1 MNPLADKD
9 FLRELDQNRE
19 REVFAKIISLN
30 YDEGPIEEI
39 TGRVSSGSVSIDGSS
54 SVRRSCS
61 LSLIAQELNIHDFY
75 WGLTTKFKLYVGLKN
90 DINSIYPDII
100 WFPLGVYVIS
110 SFNTS
115 QNTNSYTVSI
125 QGKDKMCLLNGTLGG
140 TVMSLTAD
148 FGTETIEDESG
159 ESYKEDLPIKNI
171 IREVVHEYAREPY
184 HNIIINDL
192 DTYGLELMEYR
203 GSSPMYI
210 LINQAD
216 EATNIRMDLRIEDMY
231 LGKYQNGRY
240 TWSIKTG
247 VFLDKPNQMEDGFS
261 LVTVYDTRLESLDVE
276 QHPDRISTHRN
287 GKDDN
292 GNDSYYTVMKA
303 EYGSSVGYKVTELT
317 YSGDLIAQVGSP
329 VTTAVLDKIVS
340 MLGDF
345 EYFYDLQGRF
355 IFQRKKTYINTSWNN
370 IRSNAEDKQVYV
382 ESAAYTSEVT
392 YSFENSTL
400 ITSFQNSPD
409 FDNLRNDYSIWGT
422 KTTVSGNETPVHLR
436 YALDK
441 KPIRYINY
449 EGDIY
454 STNEDNEIFM
464 GQVQCDWR
472 ELIYQMASDY
482 MKHNRDDDFLIR
494 VGKNNPDYYPDGYTG
509 YEVYYTDIYSFW
521 RDLYNPDYESTYSIC
536 YITKSN
542 YEEAMKAGK
551 PDYYWYDQC
560 TDKTTYLPEND
571 YYYKDAYGIFQK
583 VHSMTAE
590 KLKNNTSYY
599 YTLIQCDASMPYVN
613 GRDYYTKSEG
623 DYVTLKNY
631 NDLGTSINNI
641 GWNINVIK
649 FPQQL
654 NFWFDFLSTEGE
666 LDQYSVRN
674 IGTRPKAENDSDVK
688 AIYFR
693 DIPTI
698 LFLGIEDTKEQI
710 KRDLKINYENYGLTK
725 EKIEAMSDAQLEDYI
740 TQNNLIS
747 KLIAKQ
753 KDEMPGYAFI
763 QLPDYLENLFTI
775 SSQGK
780 CAKDSLDSWLYKY
793 TYCTETVSLTSI
805 PVYYLEPNT
814 RVYIHDDNS
823 GIDGEYIIDRISLPL
838 QYSGTMNISATK
850 AAERIY

>member
-216 EATNIRMDLRIEDMY
+216 EATNIRMGLHMEDMY

-247 VFLDKPNQMEDGFS
+247 VFLDKPDQMEDGFS
-261 LVTVYDTRLESLDVE
+261 LVTIYDTRLESLDVE

-292 GNDSYYTVMKA
+292 GNDNYYTVMKA

-370 IRSNAEDKQVYV
+370 IRSDVEDKQVYV

-441 KPIRYINY
+441 KPIRYVNY
-449 EGDIY
+449 EGDTY
-454 STNEDNEIFM
+454 STSEDNEIFM
-464 GQVQCDWR
+464 GQIQCDWR

-482 MKHNRDDDFLIR
+482 MKHNRDDDFLIQ

-509 YEVYYTDIYSFW
+509 YEVYYTDVYSFW

-536 YITKSN
+536 YVTKSN
-542 YEEAMKAGK
+542 YEEAMKEGK

-560 TDKTTYLPEND
+560 TDKTAYLPEND

-590 KLKNNTSYY
+590 KLKNNASYY

-631 NDLGTSINNI
+631 KDLGTSVNNI

-649 FPQQL
+649 LPQQL

-698 LFLGIEDTKEQI
+698 LFLGVEDTKEQI

-725 EKIEAMSDAQLEDYI
+725 EKVEAMSDAQLEDYI
-740 TQNNLIS
+740 TQNSLIS

-775 SSQGK
+775 STQGK

-793 TYCTETVSLTSI
+793 TYCTETVSLASI

-823 GIDGEYIIDRISLPL
+823 GIDGEYIVDRISLPL